1 MIKLKSLITLHFN
14 VMPKH
19 YKTISTALD
28 EPLREAFDKVCLK
41 EDVSRH
47 TKLLNMIKEEIKDER
62 KKRGL
67 ESGNSEDNRHE
78 ARSVETSDCDLPP
91 FLT

>member
-1 MIKLKSLITLHFN
+1 
-14 VMPKH
+14 MPKH

-47 TKLLNMIKEEIKDER
+47 TKLLNMIKEEIGHER
-62 KKRGL
+62 KERGL
-67 ESGNSEDNRHE
+67 ETGNSGNNRQE
-78 ARSVETSDCDLPP
+78 ARAVDTRNEDLPP